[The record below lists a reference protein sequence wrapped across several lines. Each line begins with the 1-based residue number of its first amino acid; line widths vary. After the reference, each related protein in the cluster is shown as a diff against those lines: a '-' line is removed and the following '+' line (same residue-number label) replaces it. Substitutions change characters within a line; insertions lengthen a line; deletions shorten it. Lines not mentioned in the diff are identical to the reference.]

1 MGMESGPVAVGKGGE
16 LRCGPMKKS
25 YRIYVIHKKPAVQ
38 QEISCFVLPVF
49 FFVIILLSFL
59 CYLKLSQ
66 DTYPVTYFPAGFL
79 PQEAAVVV
87 MR

>member
-1 MGMESGPVAVGKGGE
+1 MWTYEKKLSHLCYTQKTGGTAGNF
-16 LRCGPMKKS
+16 LFCTAG
-25 YRIYVIHKKPAVQ
+25 
-38 QEISCFVLPVF
+38 